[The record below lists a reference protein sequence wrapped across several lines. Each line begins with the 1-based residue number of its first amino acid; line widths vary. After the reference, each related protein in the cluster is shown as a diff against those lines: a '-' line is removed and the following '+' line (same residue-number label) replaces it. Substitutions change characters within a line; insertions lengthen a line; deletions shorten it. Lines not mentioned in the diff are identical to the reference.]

1 MIFETNNIKISY
13 EPHLDGGGTT
23 FGINALD
30 SKNVKKFIKKGRV
43 MEMCSGPG
51 FMGFHLL
58 GQGYCDELYLVDINR
73 ENLKHINET
82 ISLNNLDNV
91 KFIES
96 NGFNELVDEPN
107 IDVIISNPP
116 HFKTLRP
123 EGYRFDN
130 EKLLSLDEDM
140 EFHKRFFTD
149 VKKYLKEDGIIILVE
164 NCNGVTEDDIRKMVD
179 GSLDVLYVEYDDYG
193 WKGESKFYTIV
204 LTPNKNFYENI

>member
-1 MIFETNNIKISY
+1 LNSE
-13 EPHLDGGGTT
+13 
-23 FGINALD
+23 
-30 SKNVKKFIKKGRV
+30 NVKKFIKKGRV

-58 GQGYCDELYLVDINR
+58 GQGYCDELYLIDINS

-82 ISLNNLDNV
+82 IRLNNLNNV

-96 NGFNELVDEPN
+96 NGFNELVGEPN

-140 EFHKRFFTD
+140 NFHKEFFKN
-149 VKKYLKEDGIIILVE
+149 VKKHLNKDGVIILVE
-164 NCNGVTEDDIRKMVD
+164 NTEGVTEEDIREMTKDIFKVQ
-179 GSLDVLYVEYDDYG
+179 YVEYGDYG
-193 WKGESKFYTIV
+193 WAGKSKFYTII
-204 LTPNKNFYENI
+204 LS

>member
-1 MIFETNNIKISY
+1 MVFETNNIKISY

-23 FGINALD
+23 FGINALN
-30 SKNVKKFIKKGRV
+30 SENVKKFIKKGRV

-58 GQGYCDELYLVDINR
+58 GQGYCDELYLIDINS

-82 ISLNNLDNV
+82 IRLNNLNNV

-96 NGFNELVDEPN
+96 NGFNELVGEPN

-140 EFHKRFFTD
+140 NFHKEFFKN
-149 VKKYLKEDGIIILVE
+149 VKKHLNKDGVIILVE
-164 NCNGVTEDDIRKMVD
+164 NTEGVTEEDIREMTKDIFKVQ
-179 GSLDVLYVEYDDYG
+179 YVEYGDYG
-193 WKGESKFYTIV
+193 WAGKSKFYTII
-204 LTPNKNFYENI
+204 LS

>member
-30 SKNVKKFIKKGRV
+30 SENVKKFIKKGKV

-58 GQGYCDELYLVDINR
+58 GQGYCDELYLVDINI

-82 ISLNNLDNV
+82 MRLNNLSNV

-96 NGFNELVDEPN
+96 NGFNELVGEPN
-107 IDVIISNPP
+107 IDTIISNPP

-140 EFHKRFFTD
+140 NFHKEFFKN
-149 VKKYLKEDGIIILVE
+149 VRKHLSKDGVIILVE
-164 NCNGVTEDDIRKMVD
+164 NCDGVTEEDIRELTKD
-179 GSLDVLYVEYDDYG
+179 DFKIEYVEYDDYG
-193 WKGESKFYTIV
+193 WTGKSKFYTIV
-204 LTPNKNFYENI
+204 LS

>member
-1 MIFETNNIKISY
+1 MVFETNNIKISY

-30 SKNVKKFIKKGRV
+30 SENVKKFIKKGKV

-58 GQGYCDELYLVDINR
+58 GQGYCDELYLVDINQ

-82 ISLNNLDNV
+82 IRLNNLSNV

-96 NGFNELVDEPN
+96 NGFNDLVGEPN

-123 EGYRFDN
+123 EGYRFNN

-140 EFHKRFFTD
+140 NFHKEFFKN
-149 VKKYLKEDGIIILVE
+149 VRKHLNKDGVIILVE
-164 NCNGVTEDDIRKMVD
+164 NCDGVTEEDIRDLTKD
-179 GSLDVLYVEYDDYG
+179 DFEIEYVEYDDYG
-193 WKGESKFYTIV
+193 WTGKSKFHTIV
-204 LTPNKNFYENI
+204 LS

>member
-1 MIFETNNIKISY
+1 MVFETNNIKISY

-30 SKNVKKFIKKGRV
+30 SENVKKYLKKGRV

-58 GQGYCDELYLVDINR
+58 GQGYCDELYLVDINS
-73 ENLKHINET
+73 ENCQHINET
-82 ISLNNLDNV
+82 ITLNNLNNV
-91 KFIES
+91 KFIQS
-96 NGFNELVDEPN
+96 NGFNELVGESN
-107 IDVIISNPP
+107 IDIIISNPP

-140 EFHKRFFTD
+140 NFHKEFFKN
-149 VKKYLKEDGIIILVE
+149 VRKHLSKDGVIILVE
-164 NCNGVTEDDIRKMVD
+164 NCDGVTEEDIREIVKDDFKVE
-179 GSLDVLYVEYDDYG
+179 YVEYDDYG
-193 WKGESKFYTIV
+193 WKGKSKFYTIV
-204 LTPNKNFYENI
+204 LS

>member
-30 SKNVKKFIKKGRV
+30 SENVKKFIKKGRV

-58 GQGYCDELYLVDINR
+58 GQGYCNELYLIDVNS

-82 ISLNNLDNV
+82 IRLNNLNNV

-96 NGFNELVDEPN
+96 NGFNKLVGEPN

-140 EFHKRFFTD
+140 NFHKEFFKN
-149 VKKYLKEDGIIILVE
+149 VKKHLNKDGVIILVE
-164 NCNGVTEDDIRKMVD
+164 NTEGVTEEDIREMTEDIFKVQ
-179 GSLDVLYVEYDDYG
+179 YVEYGDYG
-193 WKGESKFYTIV
+193 WAGKSKFYTII
-204 LTPNKNFYENI
+204 LS

>member
-1 MIFETNNIKISY
+1 MVFETNNIKISY

-30 SKNVKKFIKKGRV
+30 SENVKKYLKKGRV

-58 GQGYCDELYLVDINR
+58 GQGYCDELYLVDINS
-73 ENLKHINET
+73 ENCQHINET
-82 ISLNNLDNV
+82 ITLNNLNNV
-91 KFIES
+91 KFIQS
-96 NGFNELVDEPN
+96 NGFNELVGESN
-107 IDVIISNPP
+107 IDIIISNPP

-140 EFHKRFFTD
+140 NFHKEFF
-149 VKKYLKEDGIIILVE
+149 KNARKHLSKDGVIILVE
-164 NCNGVTEDDIRKMVD
+164 NCDGVTEEDIREIVKDDFKVE
-179 GSLDVLYVEYDDYG
+179 YVEYDDYG
-193 WKGESKFYTIV
+193 WKGKSKFYTIV
-204 LTPNKNFYENI
+204 LS